1 MTVVLVAGIN
11 SLPCFLPFGQSKK
24 PQRNNR
30 RYGKS
35 RHLPVSLGLSVE
47 EN

>member
-11 SLPCFLPFGQSKK
+11 SLACFLPLGQSKK

-30 RYGKS
+30 HYGKS
-35 RHLPVSLGLSVE
+35 KHLAVSLGLSVE